1 MHRQISCCTLWVNRR
16 KGSQTH
22 LTLISTSILRYSILP
37 HYKLHLYDY
46 SYYYYAKFLQVN
58 ILSTFVQ
65 SHKAEQGAE
74 SDHPNLKAA
83 STEHCAHVKT
93 TRRGSSGSQ
102 VHCARSKSLQGTT
115 TCSPEPDAAPACLSV
130 SRLSSQAYVLWFSQL
145 WF

>member
-1 MHRQISCCTLWVNRR
+1 MHRQISCCKRR

-22 LTLISTSILRYSILP
+22 LTLISTSILRHSILP

-46 SYYYYAKFLQVN
+46 SYYYAKFLQVN
-58 ILSTFVQ
+58 IFSMFVQ

-83 STEHCAHVKT
+83 STPKHCAHVKT
-93 TRRGSSGSQ
+93 TRQGSSGSQ
-102 VHCARSKSLQGTT
+102 VNCARSKSLQGTT

-130 SRLSSQAYVLWFSQL
+130 SRLSSQAYVLRFSQR
-145 WF
+145 